1 MALSLSALALAASV
15 LACGLW
21 FVPQTPLV
29 PERANGRLTAMCAWA
44 RNGQMGLW
52 WNANLGPARA
62 LRNHYRQQSVC
73 WVVPWS
79 SVLPSTGRPAVKIQ
93 FPKLELAP

>member
-1 MALSLSALALAASV
+1 MALVLSAAS
-15 LACGLW
+15 CELW
-21 FVPQTPLV
+21 FVPAAPLL

-44 RNGQMGLW
+44 RNGQVGLW

-62 LRNHYRQQSVC
+62 LRNHYRQQALC

-79 SVLPSTGRPAVKIQ
+79 STLPSAGRPTVKIQ
-93 FPKLELAP
+93 FFNLELTP